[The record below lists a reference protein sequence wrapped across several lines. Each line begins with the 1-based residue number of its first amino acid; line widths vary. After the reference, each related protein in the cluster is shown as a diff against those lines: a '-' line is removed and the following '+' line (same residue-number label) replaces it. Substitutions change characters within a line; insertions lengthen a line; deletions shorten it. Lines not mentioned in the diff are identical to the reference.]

1 MICTVSRRSR
11 SFGLLYKHKTATVL
25 YCRNLLDCTIYR
37 YIYSSELPSRVTWL
51 LLLQGREGPKAV
63 RKILL
68 VPCDHPHRLGK
79 HKGETSHDNV
89 STSHRA
95 RRQLGTSTVLRTTH

>member
-1 MICTVSRRSR
+1 M
-11 SFGLLYKHKTATVL
+11 
-25 YCRNLLDCTIYR
+25 

-68 VPCDHPHRLGK
+68 VPCDHHHRLGK

-95 RRQLGTSTVLRTTH
+95 RRQLGTSTVLRTVQHTDSSYTTGFLTPPRSGTRMLTVPD